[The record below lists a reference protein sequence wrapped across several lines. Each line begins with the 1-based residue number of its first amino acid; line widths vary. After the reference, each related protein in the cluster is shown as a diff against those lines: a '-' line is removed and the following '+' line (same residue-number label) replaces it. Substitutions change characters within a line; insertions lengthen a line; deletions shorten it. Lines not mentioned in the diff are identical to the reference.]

1 MLWLCDVSRVHSIAT
16 VLIIP
21 ALTWSINLQDK
32 KKKDEKI
39 VLIILKGYSQGTKQ
53 ELLLRVSEIKGK
65 ESISAKTWEKV
76 DNGD

>member
-1 MLWLCDVSRVHSIAT
+1 MKHQS
-16 VLIIP
+16 P
-21 ALTWSINLQDK
+21 GQK